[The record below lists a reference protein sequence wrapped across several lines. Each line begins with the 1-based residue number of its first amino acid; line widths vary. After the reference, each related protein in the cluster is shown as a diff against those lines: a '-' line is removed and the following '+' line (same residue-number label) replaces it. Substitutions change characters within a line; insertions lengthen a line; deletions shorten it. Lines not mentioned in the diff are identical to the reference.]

1 MSGFKSL
8 ETARRHARLFQ
19 IVYHLCP
26 DAWHLCSDAWHL
38 CSDAWHLCS
47 DAAPL
52 LRCRTFAPVE
62 LIGENSSG
70 NGKPIIAGNE
80 SYVAL
85 MRENGQM
92 VALDMVT
99 GELKWRRQFSDSIY
113 RIIPT
118 WEYLYFIEKKLGGI
132 YLCALDAH
140 DGSSKWITLLEKTP
154 VSAEVILTRQYIVVS
169 LNRYSRGYHSS
180 ILVLDKATGDKLK
193 NYPVH
198 SGIRGHT
205 YTQARVC
212 GEKLWLVKDNMIWVL
227 GK

>member
-118 WEYLYFIEKKLGGI
+118 WEYLYFIEKKI
-132 YLCALDAH
+132 RRYLFMRARCPRWQQQMDNPAGKDPGQRRSHLD
-140 DGSSKWITLLEKTP
+140 
-154 VSAEVILTRQYIVVS
+154 RQYIVVS

-212 GEKLWLVKDNMIWVL
+212 GEKFMVGQRQHDL
-227 GK
+227 GFR